1 MIITLHS
8 IIITL
13 SSNTNH
19 TQEKE
24 KKIMYDYKEAMKEDI
39 REYLKYD
46 SSINFNDW
54 MSDRAQIE
62 QQLNVDLW
70 TVDSVTGNASGSYTF
85 NRVQAS
91 LYVLDNID
99 LLREAFFDFYTDS
112 ETIADKFLSEDW
124 EYFDVTIRC
133 YLLSQVITEV
143 LDDLQDEF
151 EEEEEEG

>member
-1 MIITLHS
+1 
-8 IIITL
+8 
-13 SSNTNH
+13 
-19 TQEKE
+19 
-24 KKIMYDYKEAMKEDI
+24 MYDYKEAMKEDV

-62 QQLNVDLW
+62 QQLNDDLW

-85 NRVQAS
+85 NRMQAS
-91 LYVLDNID
+91 IYVLDNMD
-99 LLREAFFDFYTDS
+99 LLLEALREFCTDS
-112 ETIADKFLSEDW
+112 ETVADKFLSGDW

-133 YLLSQVITEV
+133 YLLSQVISEV

>member
-1 MIITLHS
+1 
-8 IIITL
+8 
-13 SSNTNH
+13 
-19 TQEKE
+19 
-24 KKIMYDYKEAMKEDI
+24 MYDYKEAMKEDVG
-39 REYLKYD
+39 EYLKYD

-62 QQLNVDLW
+62 QQLNDDLW

-91 LYVLDNID
+91 LYVLDNMD
-99 LLREAFFDFYTDS
+99 LLHEACFEFATDP
-112 ETIADKFLSEDW
+112 ETVGDRFLSEDW
-124 EYFDVTIRC
+124 EWFDVTIRC
-133 YLLSQVITEV
+133 YLLSQVIAEV